1 MSKLWDRQG
10 RQVQPRRICRQ
21 YHRRKVPCLG
31 SRGVW
36 SAQSRDALVW
46 AKRKFTISPT
56 FDFNVKIIIILLY
69 EGWGV
74 VPFLDYFY
82 LLKSKSS
89 VWKYG
94 KFVKYW
100 IKIFRLFK
108 INSLWPKISYLDF
121 ESRSDAIG
129 QFVDHTAS
137 LKKKKYSV
145 PTWKALHVCIWI
157 SVIVCFFFVKVWR
170 NSKYFRNLKDVVFG
184 NGKKKRVKKNWILC
198 NIFLIKTIWNH

>member
-56 FDFNVKIIIILLY
+56 FDFNVKIIIIMLY

-121 ESRSDAIG
+121 EGRSDAI
-129 QFVDHTAS
+129 VAICWPYS
-137 LKKKKYSV
+137 LLKKEKIQCSYVKSITCMHMNISDSLVFFCKSV
-145 PTWKALHVCIWI
+145 TEFQIFQKFKRC
-157 SVIVCFFFVKVWR
+157 SVW
-170 NSKYFRNLKDVVFG
+170 
-184 NGKKKRVKKNWILC
+184 
-198 NIFLIKTIWNH
+198 

>member
-10 RQVQPRRICRQ
+10 RQFQPRRICRQ

-36 SAQSRDALVW
+36 SAQSRDGLVW

-56 FDFNVKIIIILLY
+56 FDFNVKIIIIMLY
-69 EGWGV
+69 EGWG
-74 VPFLDYFY
+74 
-82 LLKSKSS
+82 
-89 VWKYG
+89 
-94 KFVKYW
+94 
-100 IKIFRLFK
+100 LFK

-121 ESRSDAIG
+121 EGRSDAIG